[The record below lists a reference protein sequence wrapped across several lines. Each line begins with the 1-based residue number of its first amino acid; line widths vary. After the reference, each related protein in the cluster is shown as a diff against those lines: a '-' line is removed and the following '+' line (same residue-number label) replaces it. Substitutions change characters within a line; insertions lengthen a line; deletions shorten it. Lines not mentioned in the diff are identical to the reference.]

1 MIVLALD
8 VAKTTGFAYGPAG
21 AIARSGSVRLGDDP
35 KSVCRN
41 LLCFL
46 REQFFVLSNRPEL
59 VAIEAPLNAVAHQS
73 GASIPYAFGGAHVA
87 DALCWAY
94 GARTEFVN
102 IDRARK
108 HFIGKARTGN
118 REDTKRAVI
127 QRCIQLGYLP
137 RDCRDDNRA
146 DACGLHDYA
155 SAVFA
160 KHVPASLTMFGEIR
174 P

>member
-1 MIVLALD
+1 MVLALD
-8 VAKTTGFAYGPAG
+8 IAKVTGFAFGKPG

-35 KSVCRN
+35 RSVCRN

-46 REQFFVLSNRPEL
+46 REQFFSFQDRPEL
-59 VAIEAPLNAVAHQS
+59 VAIEAPLNAVAHPS
-73 GASIPYAFGGAHVA
+73 ASSIPYAFGGAYVA

-94 GARTEFVN
+94 GARVEFVN
-102 IDRARK
+102 VDRVRK
-108 HFIGKARTGN
+108 HFIGKPRTGN

-127 QRCIQLGYLP
+127 QRCVQLGYLP
-137 RDCRDDNRA
+137 KECRDDNRA

-160 KHVPASLTMFGEIR
+160 KHVPASLQLFGESR
-174 P
+174 Q